1 MLTYFPLLV
10 GKCDFIAPDCL
21 PLCLAAVC
29 NEVGG
34 RNDISKHCQRHN
46 RPEFSLAK
54 VTFLGHIN
62 FKISTEHQILMST
75 DCPDDML
82 SENITKD
89 TMSSLQSPL
98 SKNLTKLKSLAQQ
111 LFDHIFPLM
120 SQKYVSVV
128 NEKYILDQ

>member
-1 MLTYFPLLV
+1 MLTYFPLIV

-29 NEVGG
+29 NEVEG
-34 RNDISKHCQRHN
+34 RNDISKLCQSV
-46 RPEFSLAK
+46 EFSLAK

-62 FKISTEHQILMST
+62 FKISTENQILMST

-89 TMSSLQSPL
+89 TMNSLQGPL
-98 SKNLTKLKSLAQQ
+98 SKKPNQIA
-111 LFDHIFPLM
+111 
-120 SQKYVSVV
+120 
-128 NEKYILDQ
+128 

>member
-1 MLTYFPLLV
+1 MLTYFPLIV

-29 NEVGG
+29 NEVEG
-34 RNDISKHCQRHN
+34 RNDILNIAKGTTDPSVD
-46 RPEFSLAK
+46 FSLAK
-54 VTFLGHIN
+54 VFFLGHII

-82 SENITKD
+82 SENITMD

-98 SKNLTKLKSLAQQ
+98 SKKPNQIA
-111 LFDHIFPLM
+111 
-120 SQKYVSVV
+120 
-128 NEKYILDQ
+128 